1 MGGKIVSDKIIS
13 IGKMVAGSE
22 DDIYFERVG
31 QCVRITQLS
40 VDGKTKDV
48 ITVPIREYSLFCD
61 WIKEAAGDG
70 QHPRKVA

>member
-1 MGGKIVSDKIIS
+1 MSDKIIQ
-13 IGKMVAGSE
+13 IGKMVPVYE

-31 QCVRITQLS
+31 QCVLITQLS
-40 VDGKTKDV
+40 VDGKTKNV
-48 ITVPIREYSLFCD
+48 ITVPISEYSLFCD